1 MNVDRQTGA
10 VTLPNGWS
18 AGPSLT
24 QEGFRS
30 GEMFPGARG
39 GGGVPPWIHYRFS
52 GGRVEGKELLVS
64 LCFYDEMLVSLS
76 VTVDHYPPGPRD
88 WSDYSLDVEAAA
100 KDFHDRL
107 LEDLLGGPTESSE
120 LSTNGLT
127 EAQATL
133 ARPRRW
139 ILPWGKVLSSHD
151 QKGGGTAIIVLY
163 GDRQEEANRLFR
175 SHRA

>member
-24 QEGFRS
+24 QEGFRA
-30 GEMFPGARG
+30 GEMFPGARS

-52 GGRVEGKELLVS
+52 GGRLDGKELLVS
-64 LCFYDEMLVSLS
+64 LCFYDETLVSLS
-76 VTVDHYPPGPRD
+76 VTADHYPPGQRD
-88 WSDYSLDVEAAA
+88 WSNYSLDVEAAT

-107 LEDLLGGPTESSE
+107 LEGQLGEPTDSPEFSMGG
-120 LSTNGLT
+120 LS

-133 ARPRRW
+133 ARPHRW
-139 ILPWGKVLSSHD
+139 VFPWGKVLSSHD
-151 QKGGGTAIIVLY
+151 QKGGGTSIVVLY
-163 GDRQEEANRLFR
+163 GNRQEEAL
-175 SHRA
+175 RAFGSERR